1 MSAAF
6 EALGR
11 PLPPWRNLESVVA
24 KWQPKRF
31 VDIRVSDGI
40 EDRVGG
46 GGGGAGHAAAL
57 IGEEAA
63 LGELQREMTAMGI

>member
-11 PLPPWRNLESVVA
+11 PLPPWRSVDMVLA

-31 VDIRVSDGI
+31 TDVAIRDDLHSAGAVGS
-40 EDRVGG
+40 GG
-46 GGGGAGHAAAL
+46 GGEEGEDGPAL
-57 IGEEAA
+57 QELRRSMAA
-63 LGELQREMTAMGI
+63 LGV